1 MKRIA
6 LAALGILAIVAFAAG
21 CQRASQAGPQTVKI
35 SVTDAG
41 FVPADVKVRSGV
53 PVVLLVTRTTDQT
66 CAKEIVIPDEHIRRA
81 LPLNQEVRL
90 TFTPEK
96 KGDLRYVCGM
106 DMVAG
111 SIQVQ

>member
-6 LAALGILAIVAFAAG
+6 LAALGILAIVALAAG

-66 CAKEIVIPDEHIRRA
+66 CAKEIVIPEEHIRHA
-81 LPLNQEVRL
+81 LPLNEEVRL

-111 SIQVQ
+111 SIKVQ

>member
-1 MKRIA
+1 MNRNLVLVLVA
-6 LAALGILAIVAFAAG
+6 LAAVVLAAG
-21 CQRASQAGPQTVKI
+21 CQRAATSGAQTVKVA
-35 SVTDAG
+35 VTDAG
-41 FVPADVKVRSGV
+41 FVPAQLTVRSGQ
-53 PVVLLVTRTTDQT
+53 PVVLLVTRTTDAT
-66 CAKEIVIPDEHIRRA
+66 CAKEIVIPDEHIRHA

-111 SIQVQ
+111 SIKVQ

>member
-6 LAALGILAIVAFAAG
+6 LAALGIVALVALAAG
-21 CQRASQAGPQTVKI
+21 CQRASVAGPQTVKL

-41 FVPADVKVRSGV
+41 FVPADIKVHRGS

-66 CAKEIVIPDEHIRRA
+66 CAKEIVIPDQHIRKA
-81 LPLNQEVRL
+81 LPLNQQIEI